1 MRSLIRIIQIKTIML
16 TIRNRPYSQIVAY
29 IPTQA
34 RVATL
39 ILQGWGNTSRRT
51 RWQE

>member
-16 TIRNRPYSQIVAY
+16 TIRNQIYLQILVY

-34 RVATL
+34 RVAML
-39 ILQGWGNTSRRT
+39 ILQG
-51 RWQE
+51 